1 MRKICES
8 IYSILASRVIMLKKI
23 EIKYLLRYLFK
34 HLYYSFINK
43 DLFNNI
49 LNLFKNAKLYR
60 KFFDIKINKL
70 DMLKDKKDNKVIKS
84 YILLK

>member
-34 HLYYSFINK
+34 HLYYSVINK